1 MCCGDIFKWLLKL
14 YSFIGVKSHEL
25 HLFGSSPLWAF
36 TCGLKLPA
44 WINAKSHWLHLF
56 DLSPLC
62 AFKCLLKSPEFIMV
76 AFGFSPLCVFKCVLT
91 TVRIFWP
98 SRAVAEGPHGRTDHK
113 KSLYTLHV
121 DPEKSRD
128 FIFRNPGILIN
139 WKSRDSRDPARVC
152 RSPYPLAC
160 WPPCQHPFQPPCPPP
175 CRQL

>member
-1 MCCGDIFKWLLKL
+1 MCCGDIFKWFLKL

-36 TCGLKLPA
+36 KCGLKLPA

-98 SRAVAEGPHGRTDHK
+98 SGAVAVAVSFSEILGFWST
-113 KSLYTLHV
+113 
-121 DPEKSRD
+121 E
-128 FIFRNPGILIN
+128 NPGIPGILLGSVGHHIHLHVGHLVKIHFSHHVHLHVGN
-139 WKSRDSRDPARVC
+139 YK
-152 RSPYPLAC
+152 LTN
-160 WPPCQHPFQPPCPPP
+160 QIT
-175 CRQL
+175 

>member
-1 MCCGDIFKWLLKL
+1 MCCGDIFKWFLKL

-36 TCGLKLPA
+36 TGGLKLPGC
-44 WINAKSHWLHLF
+44 INAKSHWLHLVFLHCVYSNVSSLLWEYF
-56 DLSPLC
+56 DLQGPWQ
-62 AFKCLLKSPEFIMV
+62 K
-76 AFGFSPLCVFKCVLT
+76 VL
-91 TVRIFWP
+91 
-98 SRAVAEGPHGRTDHK
+98 TDHK

-160 WPPCQHPFQPPCPPP
+160 WPPCQHPFQPPWTPPW
-175 CRQL
+175 RQL